1 VPLFIKNG
9 RTLGMLITQSHLA
22 NIYGYKVSK
31 PHVFLRQFS
40 AFLLYY
46 LLFFLPVHVVSM
58 VMIFVNKKRRSLVD
72 VIAAT
77 DVYDNDFLIYKDA
90 DEQYEYNVK
99 LAKILAA
106 QNKRRREIDGIKKQK
121 YDEEIAKNKKGS

>member
-1 VPLFIKNG
+1 
-9 RTLGMLITQSHLA
+9 
-22 NIYGYKVSK
+22 
-31 PHVFLRQFS
+31 
-40 AFLLYY
+40 
-46 LLFFLPVHVVSM
+46 M

-99 LAKILAA
+99 LAKYLLLKINDVEKLM
-106 QNKRRREIDGIKKQK
+106 E
-121 YDEEIAKNKKGS
+121 

>member
-1 VPLFIKNG
+1 
-9 RTLGMLITQSHLA
+9 
-22 NIYGYKVSK
+22 
-31 PHVFLRQFS
+31 
-40 AFLLYY
+40 
-46 LLFFLPVHVVSM
+46 M